1 MLVAN
6 ESIEDIKR
14 KKKSYVY
21 LKVNYEKAYDLVRWD
36 FVYYMLGIL
45 GFYKSGLVGLKIS

>member
-1 MLVAN
+1 MAN